1 MVSKGSA
8 ASREKLSS
16 TDSDLDRLRNLLAEG
31 GVTAE
36 EYQASLNE
44 EKLKALSFSLKD
56 IRKAQGLTQTDIA
69 KRLKVS
75 QIRISQLENGKLEKV
90 QLNTLNSYLQAVGVE
105 MTIKVDL
112 AGSEIQIKF

>member
-1 MVSKGSA
+1 MVSEGSA
-8 ASREKLSS
+8 ASREKLSG
-16 TDSDLDRLRNLLAEG
+16 TNSDLDRLRKLLVDS
-31 GVTAE
+31 GVSAE

-69 KRLKVS
+69 KRLNVS

-90 QLNTLNSYLQAVGVE
+90 QLNTLKSYLQAVGVE

-112 AGSEIQIKF
+112 DGSEVEIKF